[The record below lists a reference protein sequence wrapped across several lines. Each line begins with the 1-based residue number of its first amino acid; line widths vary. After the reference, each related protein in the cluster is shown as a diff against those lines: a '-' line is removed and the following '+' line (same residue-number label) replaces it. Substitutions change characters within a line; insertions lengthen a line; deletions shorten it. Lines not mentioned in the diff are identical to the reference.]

1 MLFVVWMSFN
11 DRCKSLDFSAVL
23 LLVLR
28 YFSPVLS
35 PLNFHRK
42 WTVGFK
48 SLHQVWSRYETRTKL
63 EMIKDLKEL
72 AHMVF
77 LCVIF
82 VLILSSLF
90 FVPWVKHLYVGQFWR
105 CHSRISRLVNLVSW
119 IIALGRVYIYI
130 HTYISTVI
138 FDIYRSSAFL
148 VDLRNLYINFHK
160 TRSLTLVKYSPSF
173 SLALNPQRPW
183 TNPGGYRRPSHQRD
197 FNRIRNSIKICR
209 AQV

>member
-35 PLNFHRK
+35 PLNFHWK

-48 SLHQVWSRYETRTKL
+48 SLHQVWSRYETRTQL
-63 EMIKDLKEL
+63 GMLKDLKEL

-130 HTYISTVI
+130 YIY
-138 FDIYRSSAFL
+138 IYIHINSNFWHISFISFFSWFKKFIHQFPQDAFP
-148 VDLRNLYINFHK
+148 
-160 TRSLTLVKYSPSF
+160 YS
-173 SLALNPQRPW
+173 
-183 TNPGGYRRPSHQRD
+183 
-197 FNRIRNSIKICR
+197 C
-209 AQV
+209 